1 MYNDHVSPEEARELI
16 KQRMQ
21 EAEIYSQQKQ
31 LGFSDSRATRWVF
44 LLIVILV
51 AVVTSLLL

>member
-21 EAEIYSQQKQ
+21 EAETYSRQKQ
-31 LGFSDSRATRWVF
+31 LGFGDSPATRWVF
-44 LLIVILV
+44 LLIVIL
-51 AVVTSLLL
+51 AVVVAGLVL

>member
-21 EAEIYSQQKQ
+21 EAETYGLQKQ
-31 LGFSDSRATRWVF
+31 LGFGDSRATRWVF
-44 LLIVILV
+44 VLVVIL
-51 AVVTSLLL
+51 AVVVAGLLL